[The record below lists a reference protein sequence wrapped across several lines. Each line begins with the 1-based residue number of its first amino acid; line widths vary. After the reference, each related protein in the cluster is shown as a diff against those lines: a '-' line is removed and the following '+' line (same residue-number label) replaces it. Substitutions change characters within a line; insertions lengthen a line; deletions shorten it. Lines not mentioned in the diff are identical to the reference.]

1 MPRQADV
8 EKTWGH
14 GGEPRTQ
21 VRLESVAAGPSHRY
35 SPQVR
40 PKVDD
45 DEADHLRA
53 RLAVRGVA
61 PRQEPLGGLWQLV
74 APAQKEDAFCQNVDH
89 DLKNS

>member
-1 MPRQADV
+1 V
-8 EKTWGH
+8 HLGN
-14 GGEPRTQ
+14 
-21 VRLESVAAGPSHRY
+21 VAAGPSRRY

-40 PKVDD
+40 PEVDD

-61 PRQEPLGGLWQLV
+61 PQQEPLGGLWQLV
-74 APAQKEDAFCQNVDH
+74 ALAQKEDAFCQNVDY